1 MKLEKYDKYLLL
13 LILASVC
20 VSLIAHFYDYTFYKG
35 DFIINGW
42 SRTYD
47 VPEHL
52 IYTIE
57 ILRGNWPFQ
66 NPMIVGASI
75 NYPIAFSLL
84 VAIFVRISGA
94 PVLQVFRFFSIALII
109 FVGLTSYIMVSSLF
123 NNKRIAF
130 YTTLFVLFSGG
141 YGWVTVLFPF
151 LGLPRSID
159 FFPYYYCMID
169 TFFFYSILISVNLF
183 RPLSR
188 TLGIGLFYFYFYF
201 LNSFLKSNKSKY
213 LVFDGIVLG
222 VLINSS
228 PGMAIELFILSIM
241 ALVYFKQSLHNILK
255 YFLIHFAILPVFTIQ
270 LLLESVSG
278 TLTGS
283 MVINP
288 GRYISPI
295 FYTSLFGIAFVLM
308 IIGIL
313 FYPMK
318 EKKTRNFLYL
328 WLLIALFLA
337 NVALIAMRVQSTISV
352 LLLAN
357 SHIFSLLL
365 NVPFYIFSSL
375 GLVKILDFKPSTKWS
390 TPWHFF
396 RRYGVPLLIIAC
408 SLSVLRMVYING
420 YAVNDLSTAQI
431 VYTAQEQEYTA
442 LIWVRENTEL
452 DAMFLT
458 YHYTDLEATRIAKHP
473 ISVGRGHSWVADI
486 GQRRVLLNRQGHFLI
501 RGIDYR
507 EFLRIG
513 SDIDLIY
520 TTADI
525 QHAIEVIKTYPISYI
540 YVGPDELQQY
550 GDGVN
555 KFENQNYFERIY
567 FNDLVKIYRLKPE
580 LT

>member
-1 MKLEKYDKYLLL
+1 MWMELERYDKYVLL
-13 LILASVC
+13 LIVASAC
-20 VSLIAHFYDYTFYKG
+20 VSVIAHFYDYAFYQG

-57 ILRGNWPFQ
+57 MLRGGWPFQ
-66 NPMIVGASI
+66 NPMINGFPT
-75 NYPIAFSLL
+75 NYPIGLPLL
-84 VAIFVRISGA
+84 VAIFVRITGA

-130 YTTLFVLFSGG
+130 YTTFFVLFSGG
-141 YGWVTVLFPF
+141 YGWITALFPF

-159 FFPYYYCMID
+159 FFPYYYFMID
-169 TFFFYSILISVNLF
+169 TFFFYSILFSVNLF

-188 TLGIGLFYFYFYF
+188 TFGIGLFYFYFYF
-201 LNSFLKSNKSKY
+201 LNSFLKSNKIKY
-213 LVFDGIVLG
+213 IVFNGIVLG
-222 VLINSS
+222 VLINTS
-228 PGMAIELFILSIM
+228 PGMAIEIFALLIM
-241 ALVYFKQSLHNILK
+241 ALLYFKQSLNNILK
-255 YFLIHFAILPVFTIQ
+255 YFLIHFAILPVFAIQ

-283 MVINP
+283 MIVNP
-288 GRYISPI
+288 GRYLPPI
-295 FYTSLFGIAFVLM
+295 FYTSLFGIAFVFM

-318 EKKTRNFLYL
+318 DKKPRNFLYL
-328 WLLIALFLA
+328 WLIIAVFLA
-337 NVALIAMRVQSTISV
+337 NVALIAIRVQSTISV

-357 SHIFSLLL
+357 NHIFSLLL
-365 NVPFYIFSSL
+365 NVPFYIFASL
-375 GLVKILDFKPSTKWS
+375 GLVKILDFKPNKWS

-396 RRYGVPLLIIAC
+396 RRYGVPLLVIAC
-408 SLSVLRMVYING
+408 SLSLLRMVYING
-420 YAVNDLSTAQI
+420 YAVNDLPTAHT
-431 VYTAQEQEYTA
+431 VYTAPEQEYTA

-452 DAMFLT
+452 DAVFLT
-458 YHYTDLEATRIAKHP
+458 YHYTDLEATKIAEEPIRI
-473 ISVGRGHSWVADI
+473 GRGHSWVTDI

-507 EFLRIG
+507 EFVRIG

-520 TTADI
+520 TSKDVQQTM
-525 QHAIEVIKTYPISYI
+525 QVIKAYPISYI

-550 GDGVN
+550 GDGVD
-555 KFENQNYFERIY
+555 KFENQNYFEPVY
-567 FNDLVKIYRLKPE
+567 FNDLVKIYRLKS
-580 LT
+580 

>member
-1 MKLEKYDKYLLL
+1 MELEKYDKYMLL
-13 LILASVC
+13 LIVASAC
-20 VSLIAHFYDYTFYKG
+20 VSVIAHFYDYTFYQG
-35 DFIINGW
+35 DFIVNGW
-42 SRTYD
+42 SRTFD

-52 IYTIE
+52 IYSIE
-57 ILRGNWPFQ
+57 MLRGGWPVQ
-66 NPMIVGASI
+66 NPMIAGAST
-75 NYPIAFSLL
+75 NYPIALSLL
-84 VAIFVRISGA
+84 IAIFVRISGI
-94 PVLQVFRFFSIALII
+94 PILQAFRFFSIVLII
-109 FVGLTSYIMVSSLF
+109 FVGLSSYIMVSSIF

-130 YTTLFVLFSGG
+130 YTTFFVLFSGG

-151 LGLPRSID
+151 FGLPRTID

-201 LNSFLKSNKSKY
+201 LNSFIKSNKSKY
-213 LVFDGIVLG
+213 LVFNGVVLG

-241 ALVYFKQSLHNILK
+241 ALLYFKQSLNNILK
-255 YFLIHFAILPVFTIQ
+255 YFVIHFAILPVFAIQ

-278 TLTGS
+278 TITGS
-283 MVINP
+283 LVVNP
-288 GRYISPI
+288 GRYTPPI
-295 FYTSLFGIAFVLM
+295 FYTSLFGIAFVFM

-328 WLLIALFLA
+328 WLVIALVLA
-337 NVALIAMRVQSTISV
+337 NVAVIAMQVQSTISV

-365 NVPFYIFSSL
+365 NVPFYMFASL
-375 GLVKILDFKPSTKWS
+375 GLVKILDFKPPTQWS

-420 YAVNDLSTAQI
+420 YVVNDLPTAQT

-452 DAMFLT
+452 DAVFLT
-458 YHYTDLEATRIAKHP
+458 YHYTDIEATKIAKEP
-473 ISVGRGHSWVADI
+473 IRIGRGHSWVADI

-501 RGIDYR
+501 RGIDYQ
-507 EFLRIG
+507 EFVRIG

-520 TTADI
+520 TSQDVQQALQLI
-525 QHAIEVIKTYPISYI
+525 NSYPISYI

-550 GDGVN
+550 GDGVD
-555 KFENQNYFERIY
+555 KFENQHYFERVY
-567 FNDLVKIYRLKPE
+567 YNELVKIYRLQS
-580 LT
+580 